1 MDYQLNGR
9 RAVVTGATA
18 GIGRAI
24 ARGLAAEGVAVA
36 LVARRVELLADYAAE
51 LRATHGVEVAE
62 IEQDLTAED
71 APESISARAVAAL
84 GDIDILIN
92 AAGGHRREDDQ
103 GSKAAWS
110 AAFLLNFT
118 QQRRLA
124 EQLVDGMA
132 ERGWG
137 RVVNITGKSEPP
149 RVSPAFA
156 AKAATHAWAK
166 GLSRDLGPH
175 GVTVNSIAPGRIL
188 TEQMT
193 RNYSEE
199 QRAQHIKEIPLGR
212 YGRPDE
218 LASLAIYLCS
228 RQADY
233 LTGVVIPFDGGLRR
247 YQF

>member
-1 MDYQLNGR
+1 M
-9 RAVVTGATA
+9 TGATA

-24 ARGLAAEGVAVA
+24 AGGLAAEGVAVA
-36 LVARRVELLADYAAE
+36 LVARRADLLEEYAAE
-51 LRATHGVEVAE
+51 LRAAHGVKIAVIA
-62 IEQDLTAED
+62 QDLTAQD
-71 APESISARAVAAL
+71 APEMISARAFDAL
-84 GDIDILIN
+84 GEIDILIN
-92 AAGGHRREDDQ
+92 AAGGHRREDDH
-103 GSKAAWS
+103 GSEDAWS
-110 AAFLLNFT
+110 AALLLNFT

-124 EQLVDGMA
+124 EQMVGGMS

-137 RVVNITGKSEPP
+137 RIVNITGKSEPP

-166 GLSRDLGPH
+166 GLSRDLGPR
-175 GVTVNSIAPGRIL
+175 GITVNCIAPGRIL

-199 QRAQHIKEIPLGR
+199 QRAEHSKEIPVGR

-218 LASLAIYLCS
+218 LASLAVYLCS
-228 RQADY
+228 SQADY
-233 LTGVVIPFDGGLRR
+233 LTGTVVPFDGGLRR

>member
-1 MDYQLNGR
+1 M
-9 RAVVTGATA
+9 VTGATA

-24 ARGLAAEGVAVA
+24 ARGLAAEGVSVA
-36 LVARRVELLADYAAE
+36 LVARREEILNDFAAE
-51 LRATHGVEVAE
+51 LRRETDVNVAE
-62 IEQDLTAED
+62 IVQDLTAID
-71 APESISARAVAAL
+71 APESISVRAREAL
-84 GDIDILIN
+84 GEIDILIN
-92 AAGGHRREDDQ
+92 AAGGHRRGDDQ
-103 GSKAAWS
+103 GSESAW
-110 AAFLLNFT
+110 ADAFLLNFT

-124 EQLVDGMA
+124 EHLVSGMA

-137 RVVNITGKSEPP
+137 RVVNITGKSEAP

-166 GLSRDLGPH
+166 GLSRDLGPS

-193 RNYSEE
+193 RNYTAE
-199 QRAQHIKEIPLGR
+199 QRSEHAREIPIGR

-233 LTGVVIPFDGGLRR
+233 LTGAVIPFDGGLRR

>member
-1 MDYQLNGR
+1 MELELQGR

-24 ARGLAAEGVAVA
+24 AGGLVAEGAAVA
-36 LVARRVELLADYAAE
+36 LVARRIDLLTEYAAD
-51 LRATHGVEVAE
+51 LRATYGADVAVV
-62 IEQDLTAED
+62 EQDLMIDD
-71 APESISARAVAAL
+71 ASASISTRAIDAL
-84 GDIDILIN
+84 GGVDILIN

-103 GSKAAWS
+103 GSEEAWNAAL
-110 AAFLLNFT
+110 LLNFT

-124 EQLVDGMA
+124 ERLIIGMA

-149 RVSPAFA
+149 RVSAAFA
-156 AKAATHAWAK
+156 AKAAAHAWAK
-166 GLSRDLGPH
+166 GLSRDLGAR

-193 RNYSEE
+193 RNYTEE
-199 QRAQHIKEIPLGR
+199 QRAEHVTEIPVGR
-212 YGRPDE
+212 YGRPEE
-218 LASLAIYLCS
+218 LASLAVYLCS
-228 RQADY
+228 RHADY
-233 LTGVVIPFDGGLRR
+233 LTGAVIPFDGGMRR